1 MEIYPF
7 DIPAD
12 SKLRV
17 IMDAIIF
24 LHVMQSK
31 EYQNN
36 WVTTTFDDNWTTF
49 TEIDF
54 TNLKLHTN
62 LKNFWI
68 FLLQMFQDAKRATFN
83 WHLLWKKI
91 KQKALNTFVLSMW
104 TY

>member
-31 EYQNN
+31 LGISEQLSDNH
-36 WVTTTFDDNWTTF
+36 FDETATF

-62 LKNFWI
+62 LK
-68 FLLQMFQDAKRATFN
+68 KTFEFSSSKCSKMQN
-83 WHLLWKKI
+83 VQHLIGTFSEKKN
-91 KQKALNTFVLSMW
+91 K
-104 TY
+104 